1 MSWFTRLIETPKN
14 ILKSADSGS
23 PEGLW
28 VKCPSCSEALY
39 NKELDRNGMVC
50 QKCDHHLRMS
60 SAKRAEFLFDS
71 DSFEEKDGE
80 LHSQDPLSFKDQK
93 KYKDR
98 IKAAD
103 KKAGPEDAV
112 RNYIGD
118 VHGHTI
124 SASMFEFAY
133 MGGSMGSVAGEKIV
147 RGMEHALERNC
158 PYLLVTASG
167 GARMQEGV
175 LSLMQMAKT
184 SATVNKLNDARLPFI
199 CLLTDPTMGGV
210 SASVAWLGDIIIAE
224 PKALI
229 GFAGPRVIQETVG
242 EKLPEGFQ
250 RSEFLLEK
258 GLIDSI
264 VDRREFRDHMGIL
277 LTHLTDRPY
286 RQSA

>member
-14 ILKSADSGS
+14 ILKASDSGS

-28 VKCPSCSEALY
+28 VKCPNCSEALY

-50 QKCDHHLRMS
+50 SKCDHHLRMS
-60 SAKRAEFLFDS
+60 AAQRAELLFDP
-71 DSFEEKDGE
+71 DSFDESDTE
-80 LHSQDPLSFKDQK
+80 LRSQDPLNFRDKK

-98 IKAAD
+98 TRDAA
-103 KKAGPEDAV
+103 KKAGPEDAI
-112 RNYIGD
+112 RNYLGD
-118 VHGHTI
+118 IQGRTV
-124 SASMFEFAY
+124 SASIFEFSY

-147 RGMEHALERNC
+147 RGMEHALERHC

-184 SATVNKLNDARLPFI
+184 SSTVNQLNAARLPFI

-242 EKLPEGFQ
+242 QKLPEGFQ
-250 RSEFLLEK
+250 RSEFLLEH
-258 GLIDSI
+258 GLIDDV
-264 VDRREFRDHMGIL
+264 VDRRELRDYLGNL
-277 LTHLTDRPY
+277 LTHMSDRPY
-286 RQSA
+286 RQNS

>member
-14 ILKSADSGS
+14 ILKSSDSGS

-28 VKCPSCSEALY
+28 VKCPGCSEALY
-39 NKELDRNGMVC
+39 NKELLRNGMVC
-50 QKCDHHLRMS
+50 SKCNQHMRMS
-60 SAKRAEFLFDS
+60 ALQRAELLFDA
-71 DSFEEKDGE
+71 DTFEEKDTE
-80 LHSQDPLSFKDQK
+80 LRSQDPLNFKDKK

-98 IKAAD
+98 TRDAS
-103 KKAGPEDAV
+103 KKAGPEDAI

-118 VHGHTI
+118 INGRCI
-124 SASMFEFAY
+124 SSSIFEFSY

-147 RGMEHALERNC
+147 RGMEHALERSC
-158 PYLLVTASG
+158 PYLLVAASG

-184 SATVNKLNDARLPFI
+184 SALVNQLNDAKIPFI

-210 SASVAWLGDIIIAE
+210 SASHAWLGDIIIAE
-224 PKALI
+224 PGALI

-242 EKLPEGFQ
+242 ETLPDGFQ
-250 RSEFLLEK
+250 RSEFLLEH
-258 GLIDSI
+258 GLIDDVVSRN
-264 VDRREFRDHMGIL
+264 DLREYLSTAFN
-277 LTHLTDRPY
+277 HLTDRSY

>member
-14 ILKSADSGS
+14 ILKSSDSGS

-28 VKCPSCSEALY
+28 VKCPNCSEALY
-39 NKELDRNGMVC
+39 NKELDHNGMVC
-50 QKCDHHLRMS
+50 LKCDHHLRMS
-60 SAKRAEFLFDS
+60 ARQRAELLFDP
-71 DSFEEKDGE
+71 DSFDESDTE
-80 LHSQDPLSFKDQK
+80 LRSQDPLNFKDKK

-98 IKAAD
+98 IRDAS
-103 KKAGPEDAV
+103 KKAGPEDAI
-112 RNYIGD
+112 RNYLGD
-118 VHGHTI
+118 IQGRTV
-124 SASMFEFAY
+124 SASIFEFSY

-147 RGMEHALERNC
+147 RGMEYALERHC

-184 SATVNKLNDARLPFI
+184 SSTVNQLNAARLPFI

-242 EKLPEGFQ
+242 QKLPEGFQ
-250 RSEFLLEK
+250 RSEFLLEH
-258 GLIDSI
+258 GLIDAV
-264 VDRREFRDHMGIL
+264 VDRRELRGYLGNL
-277 LTHLTDRPY
+277 LTHMSDHPY
-286 RQSA
+286 RQNN